1 MTPPLLGCPQC
12 KECTAKLVAFFDF
25 GKKNENVEE
34 NYNFSSFLL
43 STDFLSN
50 SRFWGPDLRLPA
62 SPFIGGACRIPFR
75 LSGGGL
81 MDFVPGFRE
90 ITGKAG
96 F

>member
-1 MTPPLLGCPQC
+1 M
-12 KECTAKLVAFFDF
+12 KM
-25 GKKNENVEE
+25 EE

-43 STDFLSN
+43 STGFLPN
-50 SRFWGPDLRLPA
+50 FRFWGPDLRLPA
-62 SPFIGGACRIPFR
+62 SPFIGGACWILFR

-81 MDFVPGFRE
+81 MGFVPGFRE